1 MSDYDGRKPEPPYA
15 TDTDEL
21 EQEIKDLQEQL
32 EQKDKESKK
41 LQKKIHNQRVAL
53 RENWEI
59 TESRRKPWALKT
71 MAKWHVENKELKARN
86 RRLEAENE
94 INNGKIRGLAKVV
107 DDLSDSMA
115 YIANHVNL
123 EMFYG
128 RAIDDIEKA
137 REALNQLEK
146 PRE

>member
-1 MSDYDGRKPEPPYA
+1 MS
-15 TDTDEL
+15 EL
-21 EQEIKDLQEQL
+21 TEHYQCPILSKQIKDLQEQL

-86 RRLEAENE
+86 EKLERAVEAVKEIAINSYECGHNDTVESSYCDAEDRTEE
-94 INNGKIRGLAKVV
+94 IIEEVWGQRIKESCDV
-107 DDLSDSMA
+107 D
-115 YIANHVNL
+115 
-123 EMFYG
+123 
-128 RAIDDIEKA
+128 KC
-137 REALNQLEK
+137 
-146 PRE
+146 